1 MRTFNDPNLTLK
13 RRTMRKERPL
23 AERLLWTRISAR
35 QLLGFRFRMQ
45 HGVGPYFADF
55 YCAELKL
62 AIEIDGP
69 SHESEEAERHDQKR
83 SQLFESLGIQT
94 IRFTNKEVL
103 GELDGVL
110 EQIGIVLKDRSKTS
124 GNKTSPYPSA
134 TQRGPRHRRPLSDQ
148 RDEQL

>member
-69 SHESEEAERHDQKR
+69 SHDSEEAESHYQTR

-94 IRFTNKEVL
+94 VRFTNKEVL
-103 GELDGVL
+103 SEPNGVL
-110 EQIGIVLKDRSKTS
+110 EQIGIVLKERSKS
-124 GNKTSPYPSA
+124 LENKTSPYPSA
-134 TQRGPRHRRPLSDQ
+134 TQRGTRQRRSSSSD
-148 RDEQL
+148 RDEEP